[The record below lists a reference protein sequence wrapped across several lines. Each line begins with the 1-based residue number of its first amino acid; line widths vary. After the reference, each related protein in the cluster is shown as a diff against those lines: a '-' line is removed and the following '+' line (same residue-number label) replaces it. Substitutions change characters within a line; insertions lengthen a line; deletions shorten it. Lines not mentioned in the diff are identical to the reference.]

1 MYLNPLKENIS
12 NSYFSL
18 LCKNLL
24 WSKMNFSKSTQKI
37 KWNFSLS
44 IINFLIKKSSI
55 TSTLISDKALSV
67 LLSVLSKNG
76 KKPKT
81 WKMKS
86 TLTLNKT
93 TFLMMKKTTLKTV
106 TKMIASLMTVKKI
119 LIMKKETKGKIKI
132 RKINKR

>member
-81 WKMKS
+81 WKMKL
-86 TLTLNKT
+86 TLTSNKT